1 MAEVEVQAVKKN
13 IPSLFVAIILASPL
27 LAGNFPAQQAYSPS
41 QMKVLGVLD
50 SGQTSALVEYSRP
63 GPYRAFVFE
72 GNGHDRVDITVTGA
86 EGRAFI
92 ALADDTLTPIASGI
106 GHLDVALPY
115 HGPDTETFYVLVK
128 PTTPGVARFNVH
140 LTKIGTVQP
149 TPASLTGRR

>member
-1 MAEVEVQAVKKN
+1 MKN
-13 IPSLFVAIILASPL
+13 IQSFLMAMVLASPL
-27 LAGNFPAQQAYSPS
+27 LAGNFPAEQAYSPN

-50 SGQTSALVEYSRP
+50 SGQTSRLVEYSRP

-86 EGRAFI
+86 SGRAFI

-106 GHLDVALPY
+106 GHLDAALPY

-128 PTTPGVARFNVH
+128 PTTPGPARFAVH
-140 LTKIGTVQP
+140 LTKTSAVQAV
-149 TPASLTGRR
+149 PASLSGQR